1 MEYQAKLF
9 VVFTEPEV
17 SVVGFAKEEASAAGI
32 HSAMGTYPFA
42 DREKPVAMEIHGS
55 EKLIIK
61 AAIREICGG
70 TVVGPHASDFIHEM
84 VVAIAYRLTPA
95 QPAVIPHYNP
105 TWSEIRTYPA
115 EELAERWGSV
125 TEGSLSK
132 GAA

>member
-1 MEYQAKLF
+1 MEYLAKLF

-17 SVVGFAKEEASAAGI
+17 SVVGFAKEEAPVAGL

-42 DREKPVAMEIHGS
+42 DHEKPVVMEIHGS

-61 AAIREICGG
+61 AATREICGG
-70 TVVGPHASDFIHEM
+70 TVVGPHAGDFIHEM

-105 TWSEIRTYPA
+105 TWSEIRTHPA
-115 EELAERWGSV
+115 EELAERWGRV
-125 TEGSLSK
+125 TAGSQ
-132 GAA
+132 